1 MPIGSIPPVERGLA
15 KRRGSSRRGNSTR
28 ISAATRFRTPTAF
41 PIRQEPSQPKVMFP
55 SIRDVKLLRTPNRA
69 TWEFPYGE
77 FDISIGN
84 GEIHVEVRIGSFS
97 DAWILK
103 TVK

>member
-15 KRRGSSRRGNSTR
+15 KRRGSSRRGTSTR
-28 ISAATRFRTPTAF
+28 ISAATRFKTPTAF
-41 PIRQEPSQPKVMFP
+41 PIRQELSWPKVVFP
-55 SIRDVKLLRTPNRA
+55 SIRDVKVLRTVNRV

-77 FDISIGN
+77 FDISIGD
-84 GEIHVEVRIGSFS
+84 GEIHVEVKIGGFS

-103 TVK
+103 IVK